1 MRLVSR
7 PRALHIKNIQMP
19 SPPGAWKRGTRASTA
34 TRARIYGL
42 HGAIVQIMFMKQ
54 CSGRRPPFS
63 SSRCSYPALLVYY
76 VYTRVLY
83 VSGIVEYL
91 PVLVHHVGQIDA
103 FACQCDV

>member
-1 MRLVSR
+1 M
-7 PRALHIKNIQMP
+7 
-19 SPPGAWKRGTRASTA
+19 STA

-63 SSRCSYPALLVYY
+63 SSRCSLLEPAFLSI
-76 VYTRVLY
+76 TCIRACSLY

>member
-19 SPPGAWKRGTRASTA
+19 PSPAVGGGEGEGVRETGSVA

-54 CSGRRPPFS
+54 CTGRPLFS
-63 SSRCSYPALLVYY
+63 SARCVARTPLRAPVYY
-76 VYTRVLY
+76 VYARAL
-83 VSGIVEYL
+83 SDIVEVPYL
-91 PVLVHHVGQIDA
+91 CIA
-103 FACQCDV
+103 